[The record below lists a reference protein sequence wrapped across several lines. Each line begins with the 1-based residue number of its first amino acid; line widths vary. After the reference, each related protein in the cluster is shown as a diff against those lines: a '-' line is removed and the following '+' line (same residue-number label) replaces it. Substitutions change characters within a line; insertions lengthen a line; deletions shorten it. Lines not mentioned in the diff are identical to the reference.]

1 MSLLIWRLL
10 FDKELQNK
18 HAYFVRQIT
27 CMYTYS
33 VWRTLRV
40 IKAQNRI
47 KRKGKRKDF
56 SPRVQSTFHSSEW
69 KSSLRFEERLHSTQN
84 EL

>member
-1 MSLLIWRLL
+1 MHVYIL
-10 FDKELQNK
+10 
-18 HAYFVRQIT
+18 
-27 CMYTYS
+27 
-33 VWRTLRV
+33 WRTLRV

-47 KRKGKRKDF
+47 EERGKRKDF
-56 SPRVQSTFHSSEW
+56 SPRVQSTFHSSEL